1 MSFLR
6 KFSEGYGEAK
16 TKTSV
21 EKDDNIGPKTQL
33 GVQWNA
39 VRRSSRISVKEENS
53 WGEKVTVGEE
63 NSKYCREAPHKTLE
77 KEKYHVRIVHDSSL
91 Q

>member
-21 EKDDNIGPKTQL
+21 EKEDNIGPKTQL
-33 GVQWNA
+33 GEWWEC
-39 VRRSSRISVKEENS
+39 SEEEFKDIMKEENS

-63 NSKYCREAPHKTLE
+63 KSKYCRTPPQNIGKRKKKSCENST
-77 KEKYHVRIVHDSSL
+77 
-91 Q
+91 